1 MQSFAHAITLPPEPA
16 MNFKTLDSLLQRAVN
31 LGLALVVTLGM
42 LGGIDS
48 LAQAP
53 HDAAQ
58 DAAHE
63 LAASEPSS
71 TRG

>member
-1 MQSFAHAITLPPEPA
+1 
-16 MNFKTLDSLLQRAVN
+16 MNLKTLDSLLQRAVN

-53 HDAAQ
+53 HDAAH
-58 DAAHE
+58 DKAHE
-63 LAASEPSS
+63 LAASEPVPAS
-71 TRG
+71 RG

>member
-1 MQSFAHAITLPPEPA
+1 
-16 MNFKTLDSLLQRAVN
+16 MNLNTLDSILQRAVN

-53 HDAAQ
+53 QPDAA
-58 DAAHE
+58 AE
-63 LAASEPSS
+63 LAS
-71 TRG
+71 THTAPRG

>member
-1 MQSFAHAITLPPEPA
+1 
-16 MNFKTLDSLLQRAVN
+16 MNLKTLDSLLQRAVN

-58 DAAHE
+58 DKAHE
-63 LAASEPSS
+63 MAREMTTSQPAP
-71 TRG
+71 RG

>member
-1 MQSFAHAITLPPEPA
+1 
-16 MNFKTLDSLLQRAVN
+16 MNLKTLDSLLQRAVN

-53 HDAAQ
+53 HDAAHDKAQ
-58 DAAHE
+58 EMAAGQP
-63 LAASEPSS
+63 AV
-71 TRG
+71 RG

>member
-1 MQSFAHAITLPPEPA
+1 
-16 MNFKTLDSLLQRAVN
+16 MNLKTLDSLLQRAVN

-58 DAAHE
+58 DKAHE
-63 LAASEPSS
+63 MAASEPTSA

>member
-1 MQSFAHAITLPPEPA
+1 
-16 MNFKTLDSLLQRAVN
+16 MNLKTLDSLLQRAVN

-53 HDAAQ
+53 HDAAH
-58 DAAHE
+58 DKAHE
-63 LAASEPSS
+63 MAANQSAP
-71 TRG
+71 RG

>member
-1 MQSFAHAITLPPEPA
+1 
-16 MNFKTLDSLLQRAVN
+16 MNLKTLDTLLQRALN

-53 HDAAQ
+53 HAGAHEMASAQPAAQ
-58 DAAHE
+58 QPA
-63 LAASEPSS
+63 P
-71 TRG
+71 RG

>member
-1 MQSFAHAITLPPEPA
+1 VAAEDAAIPKLFPPPEPT
-16 MNFKTLDSLLQRAVN
+16 MNLNTFDSLLQRAVN

-53 HDAAQ
+53 Q
-58 DAAHE
+58 HE
-63 LAASEPSS
+63 PATMATTSS
-71 TRG
+71 NHG

>member
-1 MQSFAHAITLPPEPA
+1 

-53 HDAAQ
+53 HNAAQ

-63 LAASEPSS
+63 LAASEPASS

>member
-1 MQSFAHAITLPPEPA
+1 
-16 MNFKTLDSLLQRAVN
+16 MNLKTLDSLLQRAVH
-31 LGLALVVTLGM
+31 LGLSLVVTLGM

-58 DAAHE
+58 DKAHE
-63 LAASEPSS
+63 MAASEPASS
-71 TRG
+71 SRG

>member
-1 MQSFAHAITLPPEPA
+1 
-16 MNFKTLDSLLQRAVN
+16 MNLKTLDSLLQRAVN
-31 LGLALVVTLGM
+31 HGLALVVTLGM

-58 DAAHE
+58 DKAHE
-63 LAASEPSS
+63 MAASEPASA

>member
-1 MQSFAHAITLPPEPA
+1 
-16 MNFKTLDSLLQRAVN
+16 MNLKTLDSLLQRAVN

-53 HDAAQ
+53 HDAAHVQ
-58 DAAHE
+58 TNEMAREMTTSQPA
-63 LAASEPSS
+63 P
-71 TRG
+71 RG